1 MKVFKRLSFLY
12 YVFAGLILVT
22 CLILFYLLLGDADDW
37 GTTEKVVS
45 GVEAV
50 IFLVVGTLGAL
61 FLVTIAF
68 LLPLLQQYSD
78 NHVELYKQLETIKNH
93 LTGEEKD
100 TNRHVGHSDKTV
112 EGDKS

>member
-1 MKVFKRLSFLY
+1 MKAFKRLSLLY
-12 YVFAGLILVT
+12 YIFAGLILIT

-37 GTTEKVVS
+37 STTEKVIS

-50 IFLVVGTLGAL
+50 VFLVIGTLGAL

-78 NHVELYKQLETIKNH
+78 NHVELYRQLKAIKNH
-93 LTGEEKD
+93 LTGEKKEPNK
-100 TNRHVGHSDKTV
+100 NVKHVDKTV
-112 EGDKS
+112 EKDKS